1 MQRRQFVSYVLGWGA
16 VGTSACWATG
26 CGTLAHSERCGQ
38 PHSNQIDWKI
48 AALDGLGLILF
59 FVPGVVAFAV
69 DFYTGA
75 IYLPLEE
82 SYPEYGGS
90 LQPPPSLSSKQ
101 MAPQY
106 STPPASTAPVPIAEQ
121 QSPPTWQE
129 LGLKQVVIA
138 REQLGR
144 TQIEKVATNHVG
156 QPVSLDDRQTRLSR
170 LPGIDQ
176 FENQTNCH
184 RSDRS
189 FGLAARSFFERL
201 MRV

>member
-1 MQRRQFVSYVLGWGA
+1 MQRRQFVSYVLGCGFIGA
-16 VGTSACWATG
+16 TACWATG
-26 CGTLAHSERCGQ
+26 CGTLAHSERRGQ

-48 AALDGLGLILF
+48 AALDGLGLVLF

-82 SYPEYGGS
+82 SYPGYGGS
-90 LQPPPSLSSKQ
+90 LQSPPSLSSKQ
-101 MAPQY
+101 MPSQY
-106 STPPASTAPVPIAEQ
+106 SMPSTFTTPVPVAEQ
-121 QSPPTWQE
+121 QHSPTWQE

-144 TQIEKVATNHVG
+144 PQIEKVATNHVG
-156 QPVSLDDRQTRLSR
+156 QPVSLDDSQTRLSK
-170 LPGIDQ
+170 LSGIDQ
-176 FENQTNCH
+176 FENQTNRH